1 MTAQTEELDRLLRG
15 LTSKMRKAFLD
26 AVAKLGDKIDVK
38 ALEELLR
45 AGRVNEAINVVSAAA
60 VISGFRPLAVEATYS
75 TIFAA
80 RAAADAAAKIA
91 DLVRHDIVFD
101 QTETEALDYL
111 RRNEMNLIRETSA
124 QALASIRATI
134 IAGQTAGRNPR
145 DTARDVRDF
154 IGLTSRQTQAVLN
167 YRSALENQQ
176 ADALNRALRDRR
188 FDSTAARAF
197 NAGEPLPPEK
207 IDAMVGRYRDRYLK
221 YRAETIARTEC
232 LPADTLVDAAMV
244 RAIFRRP
251 YDGDMID
258 IVTNDG
264 HHISATPNHPML
276 TQRGWVGAAF
286 VDDADYLICDARQ
299 KNPGAPSDDHMD
311 RAPSEIGEIFDA
323 LSNAAVT
330 KREPGSRLD
339 FHGDGSDADVDVIR
353 PNGGLM
359 VGEFA
364 ALDKPLM
371 DRFLSSSHFA
381 SFRFCPLCA
390 GLLPINPRHH
400 LCLGSQLSAMDP
412 DHPSDRALVDA
423 EFFAECNEGFAS
435 LVSHRDL
442 GAGEIV
448 LAVPRPSAILEKPFS
463 GLGRRPCNPGPSY
476 GGGHKVSTK
485 ARSLG
490 NGPGAESGSVKLNR
504 VKSVSR
510 RIFRGHVF
518 NLSTD
523 AGYFTIDGGAY
534 TGNSLRAA
542 NGGAQLA
549 WQQQVSAGKV
559 DAQTVTRFW
568 HHAHDGRVREAHI
581 QIPLMNPDG
590 VGLNEPFQSP
600 LGPIMYP
607 GDPAAPLELT
617 ANCRCVLTYRLSSE
631 ALRQAA

>member
-221 YRAETIARTEC
+221 YRAETIARTE
-232 LPADTLVDAAMV
+232 A
-244 RAIFRRP
+244 
-251 YDGDMID
+251 
-258 IVTNDG
+258 
-264 HHISATPNHPML
+264 
-276 TQRGWVGAAF
+276 
-286 VDDADYLICDARQ
+286 
-299 KNPGAPSDDHMD
+299 
-311 RAPSEIGEIFDA
+311 
-323 LSNAAVT
+323 
-330 KREPGSRLD
+330 
-339 FHGDGSDADVDVIR
+339 
-353 PNGGLM
+353 
-359 VGEFA
+359 
-364 ALDKPLM
+364 
-371 DRFLSSSHFA
+371 
-381 SFRFCPLCA
+381 
-390 GLLPINPRHH
+390 
-400 LCLGSQLSAMDP
+400 
-412 DHPSDRALVDA
+412 
-423 EFFAECNEGFAS
+423 
-435 LVSHRDL
+435 
-442 GAGEIV
+442 
-448 LAVPRPSAILEKPFS
+448 
-463 GLGRRPCNPGPSY
+463 
-476 GGGHKVSTK
+476 
-485 ARSLG
+485 
-490 NGPGAESGSVKLNR
+490 
-504 VKSVSR
+504 
-510 RIFRGHVF
+510 
-518 NLSTD
+518 
-523 AGYFTIDGGAY
+523 
-534 TGNSLRAA
+534 LRAA

-559 DAQTVTRFW
+559 EAAQVTRQW
-568 HHAHDGRVREAHI
+568 HHAHDGRVREAHLA
-581 QIPLMNPDG
+581 IPLMNPDG

-607 GDPAAPLELT
+607 GDPSADP
-617 ANCRCVLTYRLSSE
+617 ANSIQCRCVLTYRLSAE